1 MVVWWAYSK
10 VVGSAVRLV
19 ESMAALLVGWTVVVS
34 DNVLVDMSAVQRVEL
49 KEFPWVDQLEG
60 W

>member
-19 ESMAALLVGWTVVVS
+19 ESMAAVWVAWKVAVS
-34 DNVLVDMSAVQRVEL
+34 DNVLVGKSAVQLVKLMVE
-49 KEFPWVDQLEG
+49 
-60 W
+60 